1 MVIRNVWVICS
12 IFLPDS
18 KHQSCQCPLCNSTPQ
33 RIILQGSLLR
43 LKLMV
48 LATIHCSYSAG
59 LPLLWYS
66 EPLLR
71 MMMPLFC
78 DQWVRVGLHLVLSG
92 QLTDDII
99 SALCV
104 RQCPVQ
110 ICTWCQ
116 NSDLRLWMLCLALF
130 HWNIEGLII
139 NYYQSASFTILAH
152 GTCFFKCS
160 IFRYFCEGLF
170 GDICLQFCV
179 GLYF

>member
-18 KHQSCQCPLCNSTPQ
+18 KHQSCQCPLSAIQLLKELYYKVACWDWNSWY
-33 RIILQGSLLR
+33 
-43 LKLMV
+43 
-48 LATIHCSYSAG
+48 TIHCSYSAG

-78 DQWVRVGLHLVLSG
+78 DQWVGVYLVLSG

-116 NSDLRLWMLCLALF
+116 NSDLRLWMQCLALF

-170 GDICLQFCV
+170 GDICMQFCV